1 MMKKIFISKFNSIDN
16 KLNQYPLT
24 FNDNI
29 KLKNG
34 KNSSNFTKN
43 ILKKRHSQTKLS
55 FIPSKN
61 KLNFNQSFFG
71 NKQKKK
77 KKKIKLLNADKKENL
92 ESKLR
97 RINSI
102 KMKENK
108 KIRHL
113 SQLQSNQSELLYQ
126 EFNERLLNKGLGQIP
141 HNEKEKEE
149 TENDDLEEMDIDVNQ
164 LIEKI
169 NKEFSDIGK
178 LIRMNFIVNNEKKF
192 TFDKNEHVILKI
204 IANDLNENQGIVVK
218 EFFCNNQKL
227 NMFKSIKD
235 NKIKNNSI
243 IKVII

>member
-29 KLKNG
+29 KLKSG
-34 KNSSNFTKN
+34 KNSLNFPKS
-43 ILKKRHSQTKLS
+43 ILQKRHSQNKLS
-55 FIPSKN
+55 FIPTKN
-61 KLNFNQSFFG
+61 KLNPNQTFFG
-71 NKQKKK
+71 NKQKPNNQ
-77 KKKIKLLNADKKENL
+77 KIKLANFEKKENKD
-92 ESKLR
+92 SKLR
-97 RINSI
+97 RIVSI
-102 KMKENK
+102 NMKGDK

-113 SQLQSNQSELLYQ
+113 SQVQSNQSQNELLYQ
-126 EFNERLLNKGLGQIP
+126 KLNERLLNKELVRITK
-141 HNEKEKEE
+141 NEKEE
-149 TENDDLEEMDIDVNQ
+149 TESEDLEEMDIDVNQ

-178 LIRMNFIVNNEKKF
+178 LIRMNFIINNETKF
-192 TFDKNEHVILKI
+192 TYDKNEHVILKI
-204 IANDLNENQGIVVK
+204 IANDLNENQGIIVK

>member
-1 MMKKIFISKFNSIDN
+1 
-16 KLNQYPLT
+16 
-24 FNDNI
+24 
-29 KLKNG
+29 
-34 KNSSNFTKN
+34 
-43 ILKKRHSQTKLS
+43 
-55 FIPSKN
+55 
-61 KLNFNQSFFG
+61 
-71 NKQKKK
+71 
-77 KKKIKLLNADKKENL
+77 
-92 ESKLR
+92 
-97 RINSI
+97 
-102 KMKENK
+102 MKENK

-204 IANDLNENQGIVVK
+204 IAMNAK
-218 EFFCNNQKL
+218 
-227 NMFKSIKD
+227 
-235 NKIKNNSI
+235 KNILI
-243 IKVII
+243 ILI

>member
-1 MMKKIFISKFNSIDN
+1 M
-16 KLNQYPLT
+16 
-24 FNDNI
+24 
-29 KLKNG
+29 
-34 KNSSNFTKN
+34 
-43 ILKKRHSQTKLS
+43 
-55 FIPSKN
+55 
-61 KLNFNQSFFG
+61 
-71 NKQKKK
+71 
-77 KKKIKLLNADKKENL
+77 
-92 ESKLR
+92 
-97 RINSI
+97 
-102 KMKENK
+102 
-108 KIRHL
+108 
-113 SQLQSNQSELLYQ
+113 
-126 EFNERLLNKGLGQIP
+126 GQIP
-141 HNEKEKEE
+141 NNEKEKEE

>member
-1 MMKKIFISKFNSIDN
+1 
-16 KLNQYPLT
+16 
-24 FNDNI
+24 
-29 KLKNG
+29 
-34 KNSSNFTKN
+34 
-43 ILKKRHSQTKLS
+43 
-55 FIPSKN
+55 
-61 KLNFNQSFFG
+61 
-71 NKQKKK
+71 
-77 KKKIKLLNADKKENL
+77 
-92 ESKLR
+92 
-97 RINSI
+97 
-102 KMKENK
+102 MKENK